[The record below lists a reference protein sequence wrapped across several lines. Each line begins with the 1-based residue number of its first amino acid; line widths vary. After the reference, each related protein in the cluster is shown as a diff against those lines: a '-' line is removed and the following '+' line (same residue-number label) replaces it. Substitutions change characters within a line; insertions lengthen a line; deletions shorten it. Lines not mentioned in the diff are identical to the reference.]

1 MLSVNFSFICY
12 YSIYSSPLGPSM
24 NEQDVEEIYSETV
37 EEVYTQQP
45 QQQYATSQPTVITT
59 GGGGGGPD
67 VILAYVLW
75 LCLGWLG
82 VHHLYMG
89 RGVGIWLV
97 SLFSLQG
104 LGFWWIADLFL
115 IPGSCSKVRGNQT
128 IIIQQ

>member
-1 MLSVNFSFICY
+1 
-12 YSIYSSPLGPSM
+12 M

>member
-1 MLSVNFSFICY
+1 
-12 YSIYSSPLGPSM
+12 M
-24 NEQDVEEIYSETV
+24 NEHDEEVIYSETV

-59 GGGGGGPD
+59 GGGGGEPD
-67 VILAYVLW
+67 VLVAYLLW
-75 LCLGWLG
+75 FFLGFLG

-89 RGVGIWLV
+89 RGVGIFLIALITFQGFALWWL
-97 SLFSLQG
+97 
-104 LGFWWIADLFL
+104 ADLFL

>member
-1 MLSVNFSFICY
+1 MYRLFLHLSAIILY
-12 YSIYSSPLGPSM
+12 IEALYDLKM
-24 NEQDVEEIYSETV
+24 NEQDGEEIYSETV

-67 VILAYVLW
+67 VIVAYLLW
-75 LCLGWLG
+75 FFLGWLG

-97 SLFSLQG
+97 SLITFQAI
-104 LGFWWIADLFL
+104 GFWWLADLFL